1 MGEVRRKN
9 LDPQPLL
16 GEVLPVCLAGGG
28 EQFGPPRP
36 RRVSA
41 QCGQARTSRVGEC

>member
-28 EQFGPPRP
+28 DSLVLPDLD
-36 RRVSA
+36 A
-41 QCGQARTSRVGEC
+41 